1 MSLKKNL
8 LKNGIATG
16 LQKGVNIL
24 EQLLLVP
31 FFITAWGVNF
41 YGEWLTLTVIPTM
54 FAYTNLGFGSAAAG
68 QLVLRYAAAEYQKAA
83 NISRTGFLLISLT
96 LLTGVL
102 FGGVLLFI
110 LDSFGVFAKSLIP
123 KQDAI
128 TAVSLIMLARGFDFY
143 QQLSE
148 SYFIAAR
155 KASLSINLLSGYSL
169 LKLISGLTVLVL
181 GGGIILF
188 ALVNLCASLCF
199 NIIYSILG
207 SKVLALK
214 NLAHGKV
221 LKSDF
226 KLIARKGFG
235 YLLSPVWQSI
245 YFQGTTFVVR
255 ITLGAGAVVIFNTLR
270 TVSRTAN
277 QTYSM
282 INSTIF
288 PELQYEIGA
297 GRMEKARQIYR
308 SALGVSLMLA
318 ILGILMLWLFGERFY
333 MIWTRHS
340 IHPPT
345 AVWNVFLIGIGFNA
359 LWWTSAVVFRAV
371 NRPYGLTVVGSI
383 SAIISVGS
391 SYILA
396 KEFGL
401 VGAAIGSLFL
411 DVIMSLFILPMSCK
425 LIGQTL
431 YTLPS
436 DIIRDLSNFRSHI
449 SKMRINR
456 LKEK

>member
-207 SKVLALK
+207 SKVLAL
-214 NLAHGKV
+214 
-221 LKSDF
+221 
-226 KLIARKGFG
+226 
-235 YLLSPVWQSI
+235 
-245 YFQGTTFVVR
+245 
-255 ITLGAGAVVIFNTLR
+255 
-270 TVSRTAN
+270 
-277 QTYSM
+277 
-282 INSTIF
+282 
-288 PELQYEIGA
+288 
-297 GRMEKARQIYR
+297 
-308 SALGVSLMLA
+308 
-318 ILGILMLWLFGERFY
+318 
-333 MIWTRHS
+333 
-340 IHPPT
+340 
-345 AVWNVFLIGIGFNA
+345 
-359 LWWTSAVVFRAV
+359 
-371 NRPYGLTVVGSI
+371 
-383 SAIISVGS
+383 
-391 SYILA
+391 
-396 KEFGL
+396 
-401 VGAAIGSLFL
+401 
-411 DVIMSLFILPMSCK
+411 
-425 LIGQTL
+425 
-431 YTLPS
+431 
-436 DIIRDLSNFRSHI
+436 
-449 SKMRINR
+449 
-456 LKEK
+456 